1 MKPRCGYACQV
12 YPHRGFAMRF
22 CACDGLLAACH
33 TNGSKLL
40 KSSRSPTAVMRP
52 ASFSSAQLVMPVASL
67 IHTSGSSSIT
77 SGGVRLCGSDAGPS
91 RILMAPHGATR
102 TSTPAPG
109 AFSPADAASSAP
121 PSPTAGVAIVER
133 IPDGNRGPRRYLREY
148 CRRSCDETFAAI
160 AQMRHAPYA
169 DLVLE

>member
-77 SGGVRLCGSDAGPS
+77 SGGVSYADRCRSVENLGMDPTARHELP
-91 RILMAPHGATR
+91 RPPRAL
-102 TSTPAPG
+102 
-109 AFSPADAASSAP
+109 FSPADAASSAP

-160 AQMRHAPYA
+160 VQMRHAPYA